1 MCISCNN
8 LTHAH
13 TLYMGAGVG
22 TSNKNRPQT
31 QANDAGSERSLENFC
46 CFFVFTFCAEDF
58 LLAHPGRRFGQQ
70 RHAQS
75 KLSSV
80 AVHWLWFGAPIA
92 CGEVQLSLHSLL
104 HCHLHQKCVFSNRTC
119 VESCAN
125 CCCESF
131 SGSTSRC
138 VVFRGKKTFGV
149 KKTSVS
155 RIVGQNFGSLCQFQD
170 N

>member
-80 AVHWLWFGAPIA
+80 TVQWLWFGAPIA

-104 HCHLHQKCVFSNRTC
+104 HCHLQNAYFRTGLALSPAQTVVVKASAAAQVDVWFS
-119 VESCAN
+119 E
-125 CCCESF
+125 E
-131 SGSTSRC
+131 
-138 VVFRGKKTFGV
+138 KKLLV
-149 KKTSVS
+149 
-155 RIVGQNFGSLCQFQD
+155 
-170 N
+170 